1 MTLNV
6 IPKPNKVSYYGGT
19 LNSDEVGIAYLTD
32 EKLSDEGYVI
42 SIQQSGITIT
52 SKSEKGKFYADK
64 TLSQILRQGSVPLC
78 RIEDEPAFPYRGF
91 MIDSV
96 RHMQSVEEIKK
107 YISAAAELKFNTF
120 HCVNLIGIINI
131 INLIFCSCFKTV

>member
-52 SKSEKGKFYADK
+52 SKCEKGKFYADK

-96 RHMQSVEEIKK
+96 
-107 YISAAAELKFNTF
+107 
-120 HCVNLIGIINI
+120 
-131 INLIFCSCFKTV
+131 